1 MKRLTALFCLW
12 IASYAFANPVY
23 FTSGP
28 ALTPDG
34 EKIIFNFEGD
44 LWMVPSAGG
53 TAYRLTGMEGR
64 ETNPRVSPDGKW
76 LAFTAEQDGNENVY
90 IMPVEG
96 GKIEQLTYN
105 SGFDRVDSWSW
116 DSQHIYFTSNR
127 YNNFSTYRVAAAGG
141 TPVWLFENFFNTM
154 HHLVE
159 DPNSG
164 GYYFTESWE
173 SFRFANRK
181 KYRGDYNP
189 DIKYYDPATKEFRQL
204 TTYRG
209 KDFWPAIDRSGQLY
223 FVSDEANGEYNLYT
237 FLNGQKTQ
245 LTFFDNSIKQPQ
257 VSANG
262 AKVVFE
268 KDYQIYLFD
277 TATRKSEKVEIN
289 LFFNS
294 TLNLPQEFNVKGK
307 ITFFDVSPDGKKIAF
322 VSRGELIVSDIEGKF
337 VRQMPTQPEGRVME
351 VKWLSDNTTLL
362 YNQTVEGWLNWFKIN
377 ANGKSGEEQLT
388 SERQNNRDLSLSGDR
403 EKGVYV
409 SGRNEVRLLDL
420 KTFRSETV
428 VKDEIWGY
436 YNSVPHFSPDN
447 QHLIF
452 TAFRNF
458 EKDIFIYHLQ
468 SKTTVNLTNT
478 GVTETDPFWSPDG
491 KYLYFAS
498 NRYQPNYPR
507 GSRNQRIYRLPL
519 TKFDQAFKLDRFD
532 SLFVEKKEADAD
544 QQKKES
550 KKKPEAAS
558 PKMVEI
564 DYDDMIN
571 RWEMVSPDA
580 GNQQLPYV
588 TMNEEETTVL
598 YLSDHDSEK
607 YAMWKTVF
615 KPFESPETEKIKNTE
630 SPESI
635 ICETSSKIYLLAG
648 GNIHELKLKSNEAEQ
663 INIDFSF
670 EKSLSPEFN
679 QMFYETWANLQ
690 ENYYDDA
697 FHGVDWTAVKKH
709 YSAFLPYLNSRANL
723 RTLISDMLG
732 ELNSSHLDFRSSG
745 DEEKTFYSLESM
757 QTGLVFEGANPYQ
770 VKRIV
775 RNTPLDKADKNIRPG
790 DVLTEVNGQKVDP
803 AKNREFYFMAP
814 SLDSELTLEF
824 KRGENIFQT
833 KVHPQSAG
841 VFKTALYEE
850 WIENNQKRVD
860 EKSSKRIAYT
870 HMKTMNEE
878 DLKNFLIEM
887 TSESMHREALILD
900 LRYNRGGNVHDEVLN
915 FLSQRPYMQ
924 WKYRG
929 GEFTPQPNF
938 SPSVKPI
945 VLLVNEQSLSDA
957 ELTATGFQALKL
969 GTIIGTETY
978 RWLIFTSNKALV
990 DGSYYRLPSWGC
1002 YTLEGED
1009 IELNGVKPDIYIQN
1023 TFKDRV
1029 EANDPQLDRAI
1040 EEILMQLK

>member
-1 MKRLTALFCLW
+1 
-12 IASYAFANPVY
+12 
-23 FTSGP
+23 
-28 ALTPDG
+28 
-34 EKIIFNFEGD
+34 
-44 LWMVPSAGG
+44 
-53 TAYRLTGMEGR
+53 
-64 ETNPRVSPDGKW
+64 
-76 LAFTAEQDGNENVY
+76 
-90 IMPVEG
+90 
-96 GKIEQLTYN
+96 
-105 SGFDRVDSWSW
+105 
-116 DSQHIYFTSNR
+116 
-127 YNNFSTYRVAAAGG
+127 
-141 TPVWLFENFFNTM
+141 
-154 HHLVE
+154 
-159 DPNSG
+159 
-164 GYYFTESWE
+164 
-173 SFRFANRK
+173 
-181 KYRGDYNP
+181 
-189 DIKYYDPATKEFRQL
+189 L

-245 LTFFDNSIKQPQ
+245 LTFFDSSIKQPQ

-289 LFFNS
+289 LFLNS

-307 ITFFDVSPDGKKIAF
+307 ITFFDVSPDGKKFAF
-322 VSRGELIVSDIEGKF
+322 VSRGELFVSDIEGKF
-337 VRQMPTQPEGRVME
+337 IRRMPTQPQGRVME

-403 EKGVYV
+403 KKGVYV

-420 KTFRSETV
+420 QTLKSETV
-428 VKDEIWGY
+428 VSDELWGF
-436 YNSVPHFSPDN
+436 YNSVPHLSPDN
-447 QHLIF
+447 QYLVF

-498 NRYQPNYPR
+498 NRYQPTYPR
-507 GSRNQRIYRLPL
+507 GNRNQRIYRLPL
-519 TKFDQAFKLDRFD
+519 TKFDQAFKIDRFD
-532 SLFVEKKEADAD
+532 SLFAAKKEADGD
-544 QQKKES
+544 QPKKES
-550 KKKPEAAS
+550 QKKPETAL

-571 RWEMVSPDA
+571 RWEMLSPDA
-580 GNQQLPYV
+580 GNPQLPYV
-588 TMNEEETTVL
+588 IINDEETTVL
-598 YLSDHDSEK
+598 YLSDHDGEK
-607 YAMWKTVF
+607 YAMWKTVY
-615 KPFESPETEKIKNTE
+615 KPFESPKTEKIKNSE
-630 SPESI
+630 SPEGI
-635 ICETSSKIYLLAG
+635 ICESSSKVYLLAG
-648 GNIHELKLKSNEAEQ
+648 GNIHELKLKSGEAEQ

-670 EKSLSPEFN
+670 EKSLGPEFN

-690 ENYYDDA
+690 ENYYDDT
-697 FHGVDWTAVKKH
+697 FHGVDWNAVKKH
-709 YSAFLPYLNSRANL
+709 YSTFLPYLNSRANL
-723 RTLISDMLG
+723 RTLITDMLG
-732 ELNSSHLDFRSSG
+732 ELNSSHLAFRSSG

-757 QTGLVFEGANPYQ
+757 QTGLVFESENPYQ

-775 RNTPLDKADKNIRPG
+775 QNTPLDKTGKNIRPG
-790 DVLTEVNGQKVDP
+790 DVLIEVNGQKVDP

-814 SLDSELTLEF
+814 SPEAELTLTF
-824 KRGENIFQT
+824 KRGENTFQT
-833 KVHPQSAG
+833 NVHPQSAG
-841 VFKTALYEE
+841 DFKNALYEE
-850 WIENNQKRVD
+850 WIASNQKRVD
-860 EKSSKRIAYT
+860 EKSSKRIAYI
-870 HMKTMNEE
+870 HMKAMGEE

-915 FLSQRPYMQ
+915 FLSQRPYMK

-957 ELTATGFQALKL
+957 ELTATGFKALKL

-978 RWLIFTSNKALV
+978 RWLIFTTNKTLV

-1029 EANDPQLDRAI
+1029 EDNDPQLDRAI
-1040 EEILMQLK
+1040 EEILKQL